1 MAANRTPASA
11 APRRD
16 NPAMASAPPAA
27 APLPALRR
35 ALLALAVAGL
45 VFGVICLGLVLDSNH
60 EDDRGLVAVV
70 DLVVGWSF
78 VGTGLFAWWRRPLN
92 RTGVLMTAVGFAWF
106 AQTLSAAN
114 SEALFTIGIAL
125 DSLFPGIAG
134 HLLLAFPSGRLE
146 SGAARRTVAGG
157 YFVAT
162 VLQVPSLLFE
172 ADEPDDLHS
181 FLVVHPNQPLSDRL
195 DRLQYLGGVVFALAS
210 LVIVTRRWRAASP
223 PQRRVLA
230 PVLWTGGGALLA
242 FLIAKGFDA
251 AGSPQHGLEVFAEAL
266 LATVPFG
273 FLIGLLRSRLAQ
285 ATAMSDFIGRLG
297 QAPTPD
303 ALREVLADALGDP
316 SVALAYWLPESERFV
331 DAQGRPVELPEGGWT
346 EVELHGQRIAAI
358 VHDASLTDEPQ
369 LVRAA
374 GAAAALALDNQRL
387 SAELR
392 ARVEELRASRARL
405 VEAGDNERR
414 RLERD
419 LHDGA
424 QSRLVALAMKL
435 RLARRKADGQPEVA
449 ALLDESSADLQESL
463 DELRELARGIH
474 PAVLSDRGLGP
485 ALRSL
490 VDRAPLPVELA
501 GDPPEDLPPPVA
513 TAVYFV
519 VAEAL
524 TNVAKYARAHEAVVR
539 VERASGRVI
548 VEVADDGIGG
558 AQLDRGSGL
567 RGLSDRVAALD
578 GRLELD
584 SPPGSGTRLRVEL
597 P

>member
-1 MAANRTPASA
+1 MG
-11 APRRD
+11 
-16 NPAMASAPPAA
+16 SAPPAS

-45 VFGVICLGLVLDSNH
+45 LFGLFCLALDLQSNH
-60 EDDRGLVAVV
+60 DQDRGLVAAV
-70 DLVVGWSF
+70 DLLVGWSF

-92 RTGVLMTAVGFAWF
+92 RTGMLMTAVGFAWF
-106 AQTLSAAN
+106 GQTLNAAN
-114 SEALFTIGIAL
+114 TEVLFTIGIAL
-125 DSLFPGIAG
+125 DSLFPAIAV

-146 SGAARRTVAGG
+146 DRAARLTVAGG
-157 YFVAT
+157 YCVAT
-162 VLQVPSLLFE
+162 VLQLPSLLFE
-172 ADEPDDLHS
+172 AEEPDDLHS
-181 FLVVHPNQPLSDRL
+181 YLVVHPNQSLSDRL
-195 DRLQYLGGVVFALAS
+195 DTLQYLGGVAFAVAS
-210 LVIVTRRWRAASP
+210 AVIVVRRWRAASP

-230 PVLWTGGGALLA
+230 PVLWTLCGALSA

-251 AGSPQHGLEVFAEAL
+251 VGSPQHGLELFAEAL
-266 LATVPFG
+266 LATVPFS

-285 ATAMSDFIGRLG
+285 ATAVSDLIGRLG

-303 ALREVLADALGDP
+303 ALRAVLADALGDP
-316 SVALAYWLPESERFV
+316 SVALAYWLPESGRFV
-331 DAQGRPVELPEGGWT
+331 DAEGRPVTLPDGGWT
-346 EVELHGQRIAAI
+346 AVELHGERIAAI
-358 VHDASLTDEPQ
+358 VHDPSLADEPQ

-374 GAAAALALDNQRL
+374 GGAAALALENQRL

-392 ARVEELRASRARL
+392 ARIEELRASRARL
-405 VEAGDNERR
+405 VEAGDAERR

-424 QSRLVALAMKL
+424 QARLVALAMKL
-435 RLARRKADGQPEVA
+435 RLARRKADGAPEVA
-449 ALLDESSADLQESL
+449 ALLDESSADLQASL

-474 PAVLSDRGLGP
+474 PAVLTDRGLGP
-485 ALRSL
+485 ALRGL
-490 VDRAPLPVELA
+490 ADRAPLPVELVCE
-501 GDPPEDLPPPVA
+501 PPHDLPAAVA

-539 VERASGRVI
+539 VERADGRVV
-548 VEVADDGIGG
+548 VEIADDGIGG
-558 AQLDRGSGL
+558 AQLGAGSGL

-584 SPPGSGTRLRVEL
+584 SPPGAGTRLRAVL
-597 P
+597 